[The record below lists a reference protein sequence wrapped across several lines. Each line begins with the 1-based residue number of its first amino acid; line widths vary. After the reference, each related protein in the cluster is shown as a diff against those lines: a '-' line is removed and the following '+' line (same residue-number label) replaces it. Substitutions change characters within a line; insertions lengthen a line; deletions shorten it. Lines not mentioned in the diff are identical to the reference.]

1 MGEVIDLKNDPT
13 EKLAQRIA
21 ERVYVALGCASVP
34 LLKRAI
40 ADALR
45 DDKARGKSWATNHQN
60 NKSGKRESA
69 NRLHQ

>member
-1 MGEVIDLKNDPT
+1 MSEVIDLKNDPT

-45 DDKARGKSWATNHQN
+45 DDKARGKS
-60 NKSGKRESA
+60 
-69 NRLHQ
+69 